1 MTKTEK
7 LEITK
12 EIDRIVHKYPRPDS
26 SELFRSELEYLV
38 EVVKKSLQK
47 PTEEKPTV
55 ATVLAYE
62 QWYKEAL
69 SKVSSILKKE
79 KCVWVPY
86 RNWIERWIEVA
97 EELLANSV

>member
-1 MTKTEK
+1 MNKIEQLIKK
-7 LEITK
+7 LT
-12 EIDRIVHKYPRPDS
+12 DRWYKHPAQKSIPIS
-26 SELFRSELEYLV
+26 S
-38 EVVKKSLQK
+38 VKKMIASLK
-47 PTEEKPTV
+47 DTTEEKPTV

-69 SKVSSILKKE
+69 SKVASILKKE

>member
-1 MTKTEK
+1 MNKIEQLIEYIEK
-7 LEITK
+7 E
-12 EIDRIVHKYPRPDS
+12 RNKYADYEPW
-26 SELFRSELEYLV
+26 LFMVLDKILL
-38 EVVKKSLQK
+38 KLKHLQDT
-47 PTEEKPTV
+47 TEEKPTV

-69 SKVSSILKKE
+69 SKVASILKKE

>member
-1 MTKTEK
+1 MNKIEQLIDEIMNDMFKYLHLTSYTMENLRNIRWVLKEHLKDTTE
-7 LEITK
+7 
-12 EIDRIVHKYPRPDS
+12 D
-26 SELFRSELEYLV
+26 
-38 EVVKKSLQK
+38 
-47 PTEEKPTV
+47 KPTV

-69 SKVSSILKKE
+69 SEVASILKKE

>member
-1 MTKTEK
+1 MNKIEAIMEEAEIQLYDNWDSWASDMSNLRAILEK
-7 LEITK
+7 
-12 EIDRIVHKYPRPDS
+12 H
-26 SELFRSELEYLV
+26 
-38 EVVKKSLQK
+38 LQE

-69 SKVSSILKKE
+69 SKVASILKKE

-86 RNWIERWIEVA
+86 RNW
-97 EELLANSV
+97 

>member
-1 MTKTEK
+1 MNKIEQLIEKRTKAEW
-7 LEITK
+7 
-12 EIDRIVHKYPRPDS
+12 IVAKSWYMLQEEFIKDLKY
-26 SELFRSELEYLV
+26 
-38 EVVKKSLQK
+38 LQDT
-47 PTEEKPTV
+47 TEEKPTV

-69 SKVSSILKKE
+69 SEVASILKKE